1 MKTTSHIHTTAI
13 LLTVGLLL
21 LCLTGCR
28 SNTAMTRQ
36 VKAMTTRYNIYFN
49 GYEAWKTG
57 MQAMERSHNE
67 DYTRPLTLHPVY
79 QYAGKEPKQES
90 NFERAIEKCKL
101 AVQRRSISDKPK
113 KKQNSSPEYKL
124 WLTRGE
130 YNPYLHNAW
139 LLSGRAQFY
148 EGDFNAAIATYN
160 YVEHHFWWKPLAI
173 AECQIMTA
181 RAYAIQG
188 YTYDAESELEL
199 LIPHKLYSDVEQLK
213 KVPAYQNLTRRLQ
226 REFCL
231 CEAEILLARPQT
243 RMQAI
248 PYLNVARS
256 GFVTKE
262 QRLRSDFLIAQLYEQ
277 EGQTDMAYRRYG
289 RVVRLARD
297 YKTQFNARIART
309 RVMPGQSLKKVERR
323 LNMLRLQSRNA
334 EYLDQIY
341 YALGNVA
348 LKQQDT
354 TRAIIQYEKAVEK
367 STRGGNEKAVAAL
380 ALGKLTFEQADYV
393 KAQKAYSTVMGII
406 REDDW
411 QQEYKEIQ
419 HISQVLDEL
428 QTHAETVQL
437 QDSLLWLSTLDEKEL
452 DKVID
457 NLIKELKRKEKEAA
471 EAEALAA
478 YNDRKSTQVDPLAQ
492 KDTPQP
498 TVGPQDKSWY
508 FYNPSQ
514 IAAGKTE
521 FQRKWGARKPE
532 DDWRRKNKT
541 ETFADFS
548 QSTDSVAE
556 GDEIAG
562 SPATMAD
569 SIGAV
574 ADSTRLVAQADSLG
588 EDASDP
594 HKPAYYLAQIP
605 RTDEQKDVCHQLIEE
620 GLYNMGVIINE
631 KLENFPLAIQTFDK
645 MERRY
650 PESVHLL
657 DSYYAS
663 YLMSMRMASTR
674 SLIEKFGHDEPYYLD
689 QAEFYR
695 KKLISAFPESAY
707 GVAVSDP
714 NYIETLRTMTA
725 GQDSLY
731 IETYEA
737 YLRASTDTVHQNYYF
752 VHDKWPLSKLMP
764 KFLFLHALSFIQEG
778 ELDSFREALEQLTAT
793 YPESDVSPLAG
804 LIVKGIHEGRNVQL
818 GQGVNRGILWASSLR
833 KEGEE
838 GGAIDSTMV
847 FREGDDEPFVLLLA
861 YQKDSLYY
869 SEELPK
875 GVKPESNLLFEVAKF
890 DFENY
895 LVKDFDLEIIESGGG
910 LSVLVISGFDNLAE
924 LDDYH
929 SRMEASTSLLL
940 PDGITM
946 IDISEA
952 NFRVLLAGRTFEEY
966 FEWVRETYGEEEE
979 SEPY

>member
-1 MKTTSHIHTTAI
+1 MKTSGHIALST
-13 LLTVGLLL
+13 LLL
-21 LCLTGCR
+21 SVGVALACLTGCR
-28 SNTAMTRQ
+28 SNTAITRQ
-36 VKAMTTRYNIYFN
+36 TKALTTKYNIYFN
-49 GYEAWKTG
+49 GYEAWKAG
-57 MQAMERSHNE
+57 MQAMEKSHNE
-67 DYTRPLTLHPVY
+67 DYSRPLQLHPVY
-79 QYAGKEPKQES
+79 AYVGKEPKQES
-90 NFERAIEKCKL
+90 NFERAIEKCKM
-101 AVQRRSISDKPK
+101 AVQRRSITEKPK
-113 KKQNSSPEYKL
+113 KKQNNSPEYKE
-124 WLTRGE
+124 WMQRGE

-160 YVEHHFWWKPLAI
+160 YIEHHFKWKPLAI

-188 YTYDAESELEL
+188 YTYDAESQLEL
-199 LIPHKLYSDVEQLK
+199 LIPHKQYSNLDELK
-213 KVPAYQNLTRRLQ
+213 KNETYRNLTRRLQ

-231 CEAEILLARPQT
+231 CEAEILLSRPQT

-248 PYLNVARS
+248 PYLNVARK
-256 GFVTKE
+256 GFVTRE
-262 QRLRSDFLIAQLYEQ
+262 QKIRTDFLIAQLHEQ
-277 EGQTDMAYRRYG
+277 EGQNAEAYRRYG
-289 RVVRLARD
+289 NVVHHARD

-309 RVMPGQSLKKVERR
+309 RVMPGMTLRKVERR
-323 LNMLRLQSRNA
+323 LNHLRFQSRNA
-334 EYLDQIY
+334 DYLDQIY

-354 TRAIIQYEKAVEK
+354 TKAIIQYEKAVEK

-380 ALGKLTFEQADYV
+380 ALGQLTFEQADYV
-393 KAQKAYSTVMGII
+393 KAQKAYSIVMGII
-406 REDDW
+406 KEEDW
-411 QQEYKEIQ
+411 KQEYKEIQ

-457 NLIKELKRKEKEAA
+457 NLIKELKKKEKEAA

-492 KDTPQP
+492 NEQPQP
-498 TVGPQDKSWY
+498 TVGQQDKSWY
-508 FYNPSQ
+508 FYNPSL
-514 IAAGKTE
+514 IAAGKSE

-541 ETFADFS
+541 ETFADMEQPADTLDTATDEALAESSEALADSLSSAVADNS
-548 QSTDSVAE
+548 QQVAKTDSVS
-556 GDEIAG
+556 DE
-562 SPATMAD
+562 D
-569 SIGAV
+569 
-574 ADSTRLVAQADSLG
+574 LN
-588 EDASDP
+588 DP

-605 RTDEQKDVCHQLIEE
+605 RTDEQKATCHQLIEE
-620 GLYNMGVIINE
+620 GLYNMAVIINE
-631 KLENFPLAIQTFDK
+631 KLENFPLSIQTFDK

-650 PESVHLL
+650 PESQHLP

-663 YLMSMRMASTR
+663 YLMSMRMASTE
-674 SLIEKFGHDEPYYLD
+674 SLIAKFGHDQQFYLD

-695 KKLISAFPESAY
+695 KKLLAAFPESAY
-707 GVAVSDP
+707 GTALSDP
-714 NYIETLRTMTA
+714 NYMETLREMEQ

-731 IETYEA
+731 IKTYEA
-737 YLRASTDTVHQNYYF
+737 YLRASTDSVHMNYYF
-752 VHDKWPLSKLMP
+752 VHEKWPLSKLMP
-764 KFLFLHALSFIQEG
+764 KFLFLHALSYIQENDI
-778 ELDSFREALEQLTAT
+778 DSFREALEQLTAT

-818 GQGVNRGILWASSLR
+818 GQGVNRGILWAASLR

-838 GGAIDSTMV
+838 GGTVDSTMV
-847 FREGDDEPFVLLLA
+847 FREGDDEPYVLLLA

-869 SEELPK
+869 GESLPK
-875 GVKPESNLLFEVAKF
+875 EIQPENNLLFEIAKF

-910 LSVLVISGFDNLAE
+910 LSVLVISGFDNLDE
-924 LDDYH
+924 LEEYH
-929 SRMEASTSLLL
+929 GRMESSTSIDL

-946 IDISEA
+946 IDISAA

-966 FEWVRETYGEEEE
+966 FEWIQKTYGER
-979 SEPY
+979 